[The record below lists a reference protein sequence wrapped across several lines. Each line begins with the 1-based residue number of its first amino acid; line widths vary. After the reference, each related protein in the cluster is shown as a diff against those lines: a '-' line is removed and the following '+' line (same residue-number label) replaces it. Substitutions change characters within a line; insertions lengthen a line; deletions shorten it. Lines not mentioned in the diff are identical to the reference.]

1 MFWTV
6 LISVAATLFLAALAM
21 NFATPE
27 KRLERRTQHIYGISD
42 PQFRREMSVLLGPSI
57 TAGNHVTALQNG
69 DEIFPAMLEAIRGA
83 STSVTFETYIYWS
96 GEIGE
101 AFTEALS
108 EKARAG
114 IPVRVTV
121 DWVGSLKMDSA
132 LLDQM
137 VKAGVQLQRYR
148 PLHWYNL
155 GRMNNRTHR
164 KLLVVDGK
172 IGFTGGVG
180 IADQWQGD
188 AGDPEHWRDSHFR
201 FEGPAVAQL
210 QAAFNDNWIK
220 TAGEVLNGAS
230 YFPPLEPAG
239 TMDAHVF
246 IASPAGGSESMHLMY
261 LMAVAAAEH
270 TIDLA
275 ASYFVPDILLS
286 RAIVAAR
293 KRGVRVRI
301 LVPGPHIDSAT
312 VRIASK
318 GEWGD
323 LLKAGVE
330 IHVYQPT
337 MMHTKMLIIDDLLV
351 SVGSTNFDMRSFE
364 LNDEANLNIYN
375 RDFAVRMT
383 AVFEG
388 DLAQAQRYSLERW
401 LNRPLRERVA
411 ERVLL
416 PIRSLL

>member
-1 MFWTV
+1 
-6 LISVAATLFLAALAM
+6 
-21 NFATPE
+21 
-27 KRLERRTQHIYGISD
+27 
-42 PQFRREMSVLLGPSI
+42 
-57 TAGNHVTALQNG
+57 LQNG

-210 QAAFNDNWIK
+210 QAAFNDNWI
-220 TAGEVLNGAS
+220 
-230 YFPPLEPAG
+230 
-239 TMDAHVF
+239 
-246 IASPAGGSESMHLMY
+246 
-261 LMAVAAAEH
+261 
-270 TIDLA
+270 
-275 ASYFVPDILLS
+275 
-286 RAIVAAR
+286 
-293 KRGVRVRI
+293 
-301 LVPGPHIDSAT
+301 
-312 VRIASK
+312 
-318 GEWGD
+318 
-323 LLKAGVE
+323 
-330 IHVYQPT
+330 
-337 MMHTKMLIIDDLLV
+337 
-351 SVGSTNFDMRSFE
+351 
-364 LNDEANLNIYN
+364 
-375 RDFAVRMT
+375 
-383 AVFEG
+383 
-388 DLAQAQRYSLERW
+388 
-401 LNRPLRERVA
+401 
-411 ERVLL
+411 
-416 PIRSLL
+416 